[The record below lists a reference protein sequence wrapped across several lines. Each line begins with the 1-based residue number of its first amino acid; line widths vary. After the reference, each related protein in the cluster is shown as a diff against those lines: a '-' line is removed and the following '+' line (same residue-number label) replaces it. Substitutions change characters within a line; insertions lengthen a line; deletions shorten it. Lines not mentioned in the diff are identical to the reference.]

1 MAKIK
6 YIPDL
11 TLRPMGCMWVM
22 VHGRLGRV
30 EQRLGVLRPLD
41 HAQVDPEAMLRN
53 QKLGVNLPN
62 SDDSAPTLSCL
73 LSRYSIVS
81 LASYNF
87 RRLLINM
94 TFVPADPNL
103 SKCLLERSLSR
114 AHVKPCYLY
123 PFLLT
128 AYIALLY
135 CSLSY

>member
-1 MAKIK
+1 MAKIT

-11 TLRPMGCMWVM
+11 TLRPMGCMWVTI
-22 VHGRLGRV
+22 HGRV
-30 EQRLGVLRPLD
+30 EPRLGVLRPLG
-41 HAQVDPEAMLRN
+41 HAQ
-53 QKLGVNLPN
+53 KGVNLPN
-62 SDDSAPTLSCL
+62 SDLDDSAPTLSCFA
-73 LSRYSIVS
+73 VS

-87 RRLLINM
+87 LRLLINM
-94 TFVPADPNL
+94 TFVPADLNL

>member
-1 MAKIK
+1 MTKIT

-30 EQRLGVLRPLD
+30 EPRLGVLRPL
-41 HAQVDPEAMLRN
+41 AEAMLRN
-53 QKLGVNLPN
+53 QKPE
-62 SDDSAPTLSCL
+62 STCQTRTWMTAL
-73 LSRYSIVS
+73 LRFPACCHGIVWF
-81 LASYNF
+81 ASYIF
-87 RRLLINM
+87 RRLLMNI